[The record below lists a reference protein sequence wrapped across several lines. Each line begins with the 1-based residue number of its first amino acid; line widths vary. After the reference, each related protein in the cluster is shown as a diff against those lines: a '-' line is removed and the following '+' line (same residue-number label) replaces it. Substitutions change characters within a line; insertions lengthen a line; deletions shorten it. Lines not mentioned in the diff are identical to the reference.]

1 MIERVTENRER
12 SAAKDQAP
20 SKIRVATQT
29 LKKELENIKS
39 MLNEQTP
46 ETRREGFYVIRDEHK

>member
-1 MIERVTENRER
+1 MKRTVTENRER
-12 SAAKDQAP
+12 SAANGQAL

-39 MLNEQTP
+39 TLNEQTP

>member
-1 MIERVTENRER
+1 MKRTVTENPER
-12 SAAKDQAP
+12 SAANGQAL
-20 SKIRVATQT
+20 SKIQVATQT
-29 LKKELENIKS
+29 LKKELENITS